1 MVRQG
6 ECLTITDMVNHGW
19 TRSIAVATHAME
31 SLEEGCGGDKMDA
44 EVGDEIEITEHLAQ
58 CWYAYTVIR
67 YVDGEH
73 TVKDSEGA
81 EETLDLDE
89 AVWRM
94 FRKKRAEP
102 VVPDR
107 PAKSTPP
114 VTRMA
119 TRSRLGCA

>member
-6 ECLTITDMVNHGW
+6 ECLAITDMINHGC

-31 SLEEGCGGDKMDA
+31 SLEDGCGGDEMDA
-44 EVGDEIEITEHLAQ
+44 EVGDEIQIAEHLAQ

-73 TVKDSEGA
+73 TVKDSEGV

-94 FRKKRAEP
+94 FHKKRAEP
-102 VVPDR
+102 AVPDC
-107 PAKSTPP
+107 PARSAPS
-114 VTRMA
+114 VTRMV
-119 TRSRLGCA
+119 TRSRGRA